1 MIIRC
6 RLPRQG
12 AGCLVFFFFFWL
24 IGENCLRFLSSKIN
38 LVASL
43 FRIHAQHSSASAGY
57 FGISYV
63 FRTLQQESLRHFYR
77 GLVPDVLN
85 IVPLAW
91 AATKLKAAIK

>member
-1 MIIRC
+1 M
-6 RLPRQG
+6 
-12 AGCLVFFFFFWL
+12 
-24 IGENCLRFLSSKIN
+24 SSKIN